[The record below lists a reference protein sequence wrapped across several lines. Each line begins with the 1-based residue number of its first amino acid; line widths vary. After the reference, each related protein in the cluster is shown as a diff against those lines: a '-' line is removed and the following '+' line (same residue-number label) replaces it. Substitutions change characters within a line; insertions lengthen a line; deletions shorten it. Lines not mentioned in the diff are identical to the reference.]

1 MHTVE
6 LTGGTIHYE
15 TVGPQTGR
23 PVVFIHGYAMGASLW
38 RPLSARLAQKGL
50 RCIAP
55 TWPLGAHPQA
65 MRASADLTMSG
76 VAAMVAEFLAAAE
89 LEDVVLVGN
98 DTGGAIAQV
107 VATTFPER
115 LGALVLTSCD
125 AFEHFPPPIIKPL
138 IAAAGVPPAF
148 HAAVQAFRS
157 RVVRRRA
164 YGALSH
170 GDLDALTA
178 EWTRAVVRDR
188 AIAEDLRRFTGSLHG
203 QTTVDAAAR
212 LPRFTKPAL
221 IAWSADDAFFPQEDG
236 RRLAEALPNARL
248 EIIEGAR
255 TFSMLDQPDVLAELI
270 ADFATQTRPVARGA
284 ERDRC

>member
-15 TVGPQTGR
+15 TAGPQTGR

-38 RPLSARLAQKGL
+38 RPLSARLAEQGL

-55 TWPLGAHPQA
+55 TWPLGAHQQP
-65 MRASADLTMSG
+65 MRPSADLTMRG
-76 VAAMVAEFLAAAE
+76 IAAMVAEFLTATG
-89 LEDVVLVGN
+89 LDDVVLVGN

-107 VATTFPER
+107 VATEFPER
-115 LGALVLTSCD
+115 VGALVLTSCD
-125 AFEHFPPPIIKPL
+125 AFEHFPPPILAPL
-138 IAAAGVPPAF
+138 IKAAKVPPL
-148 HAAVQAFRS
+148 FRAGLQTM
-157 RVVRRRA
+157 RTRAGRRRA

-170 GDLDALTA
+170 GDLDTLAA
-178 EWTRAVVRDR
+178 EWTHQLLRNR
-188 AIAEDLRRFTGSLHG
+188 AIAEDLRRLTGSLHR
-203 QTTVDAAAR
+203 QTTLEAAAR

-221 IAWSADDAFFPQEDG
+221 IAWSGDDVFFAHEDG
-236 RRLAEALPNARL
+236 RRLAQVLPNARL
-248 EIIEGAR
+248 EVIAGAR
-255 TFSMLDQPDVLAELI
+255 TFSMLDQPDVLAALI

>member
-6 LTGGTIHYE
+6 LSGGTIHYE
-15 TVGPQTGR
+15 TAGPQTGR

-38 RPLSARLAQKGL
+38 RPLSARLASNGL

-55 TWPLGAHPQA
+55 TWPLGAHRQA
-65 MRASADLTMSG
+65 MHASANLTMGG
-76 VAAMVAEFLAAAE
+76 VAAMVAEFLAAAD

-125 AFEHFPPPIIKPL
+125 AFEHFPPPIVKPL
-138 IAAAGVPPAF
+138 IAAASVPAAF

-157 RVVRRRA
+157 RTVRRRA

-170 GDLDALTA
+170 GDLDVLTA
-178 EWTRAVVRDR
+178 EWTHHVVRDR
-188 AIAEDLRRFTGSLHG
+188 AIAEDLRRFTGSLHR
-203 QTTVDAAAR
+203 QTTVDAAAA

-221 IAWSADDAFFPQEDG
+221 VAWSADDAFFPQEDG
-236 RRLAEALPNARL
+236 RRLAEALPNSRL
-248 EIIEGAR
+248 EVIDDAR
-255 TFSMLDQPDVLAELI
+255 TFSMLDQPDVLAALI
-270 ADFATQTRPVARGA
+270 AEFATAERPVGRGA

>member
-15 TVGPQTGR
+15 TAGPQTGR
-23 PVVFIHGYAMGASLW
+23 PVVFIHGFAMGASLW
-38 RPLSARLAQKGL
+38 RPLAARLAQQGL

-55 TWPLGAHPQA
+55 TWPLGAHQQA
-65 MRASADLTMSG
+65 MRPSADLTMSG
-76 VAAMVAEFLAAAE
+76 IAAMVAEFLVAAE

-125 AFEHFPPPIIKPL
+125 AFEHFPPPIVKPL
-138 IAAAGVPPAF
+138 IAAASVPAAF
-148 HAAVQAFRS
+148 HAAVQTFRS
-157 RVVRRRA
+157 RAVRRRA

-178 EWTRAVVRDR
+178 EWTHYAVRDR
-188 AIAEDLRRFTGSLHG
+188 AIAEDLRRFTGSLQR

-212 LPRFTKPAL
+212 LPLFTKPAL
-221 IAWSADDAFFPQEDG
+221 IAWSADDAFFPKEDG

-248 EIIEGAR
+248 EIVEGAR
-255 TFSMLDQPDVLAELI
+255 TFSMLDQPDVLAALI
-270 ADFATQTRPVARGA
+270 VDFATQTRVVGRGA